1 MSNTARVI
9 DKGRIVAAV
18 DQYPEK
24 QNGQVVMIQGTNQPK
39 MKNKW
44 MAIGEATKWQYPD
57 GSTGTTEKI
66 YLKPVSVNGAYFE
79 QRTFWDSESQQQ
91 VPAQQGGYQH
101 QQQGAYQQQAPQPTY
116 QQAHS
121 GVR

>member
-1 MSNTARVI
+1 MQNNTAQVI

-24 QNGQVVMIQGTNQPK
+24 QNGQVVMIHGTNQPK

-44 MAIGEATKWQYPD
+44 MAIGEATKWKYPD

-66 YLKPVSVNGAYFE
+66 YLKPVNVNGAYFE
-79 QRTFWDSESQQQ
+79 QRTFWDSQNQQQ
-91 VPAQQGGYQH
+91 P
-101 QQQGAYQQQAPQPTY
+101 QQQGYQQPQQQGYQQPQQQSY